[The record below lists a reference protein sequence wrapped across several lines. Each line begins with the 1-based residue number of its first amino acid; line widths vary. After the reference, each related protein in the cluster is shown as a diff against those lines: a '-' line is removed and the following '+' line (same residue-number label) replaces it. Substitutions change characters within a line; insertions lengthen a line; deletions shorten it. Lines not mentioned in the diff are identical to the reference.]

1 MSFSDWKKYWK
12 ELDWTRK
19 WFPFFILIRPL
30 VDNFYFIKDIAS
42 FLSPLYIVGVLTPL
56 LIIASMQS
64 GKLKRPMKNS
74 SDEFM
79 RVWGIVIVINCVVM
93 LISRFSIDNF
103 GDSIKYIT
111 PVLLFFYA
119 RHFIQRKEDLHF
131 LLQTFLYSCLY
142 PFGMLAFETFVHP
155 LDPHHVSEGRGGGT
169 RLRGEYGDSM
179 SYAVYFIGSFLV
191 YSYFYLD
198 KVFANVNR
206 VKVKVPTTKLLLMFL
221 LCLYGIINI
230 RHVSTWSVFLTILIL
245 FTYFN
250 SKNIKGVMVVV
261 FVGLIIL
268 PFFARQ
274 IYEAQIRPLIEK
286 EFAVMTGEK
295 DVEFAFNGR
304 VQRWERYFDIW
315 DKMPGFARF
324 FGTAFSGFKEV
335 PTMIGGGMHND
346 FIRITFLSGIFG
358 IALYVLFI
366 FSVFLQHNRFRPPER
381 YLILSAC
388 GATLLYSMS
397 TLPTLY
403 LALMNYTFPIFAFAM
418 LSKRS
423 AYSVLVKKPPVDSKA
438 QIQDAA

>member
-12 ELDWTRK
+12 NLDWTRK

-30 VDNFYFIKDIAS
+30 VDNFYFIKEISS
-42 FLSPLYIVGVLTPL
+42 FLSPLYIVGVLTPV
-56 LIIASMQS
+56 LIIASLQS
-64 GKLKRPMKNS
+64 GKLKKPLSNS

-93 LISRFSIDNF
+93 LITRLTLDNF

-111 PVLLFFYA
+111 PVMLFFYA

-131 LLQTFLYSCLY
+131 ILQTFLYSCLY

-179 SYAVYFIGSFLV
+179 SYAVYFIGTFLI

-198 KVFANVNR
+198 KVFSEKK
-206 VKVKVPTTKLLLMFL
+206 KVKIPTGKLLLIFL

-230 RHVSTWSVFLTILIL
+230 RHVSTWSVFLIILLL
-245 FTYFN
+245 FTFFN
-250 SKNIKGVMVVV
+250 SKNIKGVLVLV
-261 FVGLIIL
+261 FVGLVIL

-274 IYEAQIRPLIEK
+274 IYEGQIRPLIEK
-286 EFAVMTGEK
+286 EFAVMSGDK

-315 DKMPGFARF
+315 YKMPAFARF
-324 FGTAFSGFKEV
+324 FGVSFSGFKQV

-346 FIRITFLSGIFG
+346 YIRIVFLSGIFG
-358 IALYVLFI
+358 AALYVIFI
-366 FSVFLQHNRFRPPER
+366 ISVFFQQNRFRPPER
-381 YLILSAC
+381 YIILSAC
-388 GATLLYSMS
+388 AATLLYSMS

-403 LALMNYTFPIFAFAM
+403 LALMNYTFPVFAFAM
-418 LSKRS
+418 LSKRA
-423 AYSVLVKKPPVDSKA
+423 AYSVVSQPAPVLKTPL
-438 QIQDAA
+438 IHDAA

>member
-30 VDNFYFIKDIAS
+30 VDNFYFIKDISS

-64 GKLKRPMKNS
+64 GKLRKRIPNS
-74 SDEFM
+74 SDEFI
-79 RVWGIVIVINCVVM
+79 RVWGIVIVINCVIM
-93 LISRFSIDNF
+93 LITRFSIDNF

-119 RHFIQRKEDLHF
+119 RHFIQSKQDLHF
-131 LLQTFLYSCLY
+131 ILMTFLISCLY
-142 PFGMLAFETFVHP
+142 PFGMLAFEVFVHP

-179 SYAVYFIGSFLV
+179 SYAVYFVGSFLI

-198 KVFANVNR
+198 KVFSER
-206 VKVKVPTTKLLLMFL
+206 KKVKVPTGKLLMLFL
-221 LCLYGIINI
+221 LCLFGVINI
-230 RHVSTWSVFLTILIL
+230 RHVSTWSVFLIVLVL

-250 SKNIKGVMVVV
+250 SKNVKGVMVVI

-315 DKMPGFARF
+315 YKMPGFARF
-324 FGTAFSGFKEV
+324 FGVSLSGFKEV

-346 FIRITFLSGIFG
+346 YIRITFLSGIFG
-358 IALYVLFI
+358 AALYVIFI
-366 FSVFLQHNRFRPPER
+366 ISVFFQQNRFRPPER
-381 YLILSAC
+381 YIILSAVA
-388 GATLLYSMS
+388 ATLLYSMS
-397 TLPTLY
+397 TLPSLY
-403 LALMNYTFPIFAFAM
+403 LALMNYTFPVFAFAM
-418 LSKRS
+418 LPRKS
-423 AYSVLVKKPPVDSKA
+423 AYGVISRPATPVKAPE
-438 QIQDAA
+438 IHDAA

>member
-12 ELDWTRK
+12 NLDWTRK

-42 FLSPLYIVGVLTPL
+42 FLSPLYIVGVLTPV

-64 GKLKRPMKNS
+64 GKLRKRIPNS

-119 RHFIQRKEDLHF
+119 RHFIQSKQDLHF
-131 LLQTFLYSCLY
+131 ILMTFLISCLY
-142 PFGMLAFETFVHP
+142 PFGMLAFEVFVHP

-179 SYAVYFIGSFLV
+179 SYAVYFVGSFLI

-198 KVFANVNR
+198 KVFDKAK
-206 VKVKVPTTKLLLMFL
+206 KVKVPTTKLLLLFL
-221 LCLYGIINI
+221 LCTFGIVNI
-230 RHVSTWSVFLTILIL
+230 RHVSTWSVYLSILIL

-250 SKNIKGVMVVV
+250 SKNVKGVMVVI
-261 FVGLIIL
+261 FVALIIL

-274 IYEAQIRPLIEK
+274 IYESQIRPLIEK

-315 DKMPGFARF
+315 NKMPGFARF
-324 FGTAFSGFKEV
+324 FGVSFSGFKEV

-346 FIRITFLSGIFG
+346 YIRITFLSGIFG
-358 IALYVLFI
+358 VALYVI
-366 FSVFLQHNRFRPPER
+366 FVISVFFQQNRFRPPER
-381 YLILSAC
+381 YIILSAC
-388 GATLLYSMS
+388 AATILYSMS
-397 TLPTLY
+397 TLPSLY

-418 LSKRS
+418 LSKKS
-423 AYSVLVKKPPVDSKA
+423 AYGVISRPAPALNTA
-438 QIQDAA
+438 QIHDAA